1 MNRTIAEAL
10 ASKIDARLT
19 CIKRGSQPMASC
31 HEDAIRDIMDAHAP
45 SGSGIDNG
53 TQLDLDKSASE
64 KLIFTFGYHHMN
76 DVGYH
81 QWTDYKV
88 IVKASLI
95 YGLDIRIT
103 GRDVNGVKKYLY
115 DVYSEFLNTTP

>member
-19 CIKRGSQPMASC
+19 CIKRGNRPMASY

-45 SGSGIDNG
+45 SGSG
-53 TQLDLDKSASE
+53 LDLDKSASE

-115 DVYSEFLNTTP
+115 DVYSEFLNTTTL

>member
-19 CIKRGSQPMASC
+19 CIKRGSQPMVNY

-45 SGSGIDNG
+45 AGSG
-53 TQLDLDKSASE
+53 LDLDKSASE
-64 KLIFTFGYHHMN
+64 KLIFTFGYHH
-76 DVGYH
+76 
-81 QWTDYKV
+81 KV

-103 GRDVNGVKKYLY
+103 GHDVNGVKKYLY